1 MEKKITL
8 NGKEYTLE
16 FKWATENYCFRI
28 VGYTGYNSIPMD
40 CLKDIEKLK
49 PYILKAMENNHDFSV
64 IESWDGNMDSSDNP
78 ITKQQEKEEES
89 AVEWLEG
96 QIRWSISNDDRLYS
110 MFEKAKEMEFEHKLK
125 FVKALRK
132 IQLFSDFGNYED
144 AISEMKKIAKDTLQE
159 AGYC

>member
-1 MEKKITL
+1 MEKEITL
-8 NGKEYTLE
+8 NGKEYTIE
-16 FKWATENYCFRI
+16 IKWGGNNYMLR
-28 VGYTGYNSIPMD
+28 VLGHTGFNSIPMD

-64 IESWDGNMDSSDNP
+64 IENWDGNMDSTDNT
-78 ITKQQEKEEES
+78 ITKQEGEES
-89 AVEWLEG
+89 AIEWSEG
-96 QIRWSISNDDRLYS
+96 QIRWSDRLYS

-132 IQLFSDFGNYED
+132 IQLMSDCGSYEN
-144 AISEMKKIAKDTLQE
+144 AISEMKKIATNTLQE